1 MLYQPY
7 NCDRDVYDL
16 MLECWE
22 KHTEDRPD
30 FQVSSHEAFC
40 PLFKYYLPG
49 NITFSHAEEP
59 WLRPVLWLNKL
70 HLISPFFQ
78 NLCLMKVYIENLV
91 RKYTLYPFI
100 SQSRTIHHLTSF
112 YKATLKL
119 RVQNARFNI
128 TEKGLPYGTWESRC
142 GHSMFRSCDNEA
154 GWVTGGGDGV
164 AAGVVCRGTSSGIP
178 DTRALNYF
186 SMTNS

>member
-1 MLYQPY
+1 MSSSATGRYWRIYRNWLILVILRNTDKQLTDLYFLESRDFEVLYQPY

-91 RKYTLYPFI
+91 RKYTLYP
-100 SQSRTIHHLTSF
+100 L
-112 YKATLKL
+112 
-119 RVQNARFNI
+119 
-128 TEKGLPYGTWESRC
+128 
-142 GHSMFRSCDNEA
+142 
-154 GWVTGGGDGV
+154 
-164 AAGVVCRGTSSGIP
+164 
-178 DTRALNYF
+178 YF
-186 SMTNS
+186 SK